1 MTRPLTRALLQTYTN
16 AVAVYI
22 YVDVYTAVRLADH
35 SLGMANLKHTKG
47 GQTFAVVSNQLIMQK
62 VKYIKSKIVNDV
74 RKLADYLGALQKYRK
89 S

>member
-1 MTRPLTRALLQTYTN
+1 MLMSTQLC
-16 AVAVYI
+16 
-22 YVDVYTAVRLADH
+22 AVRLADH

-47 GQTFAVVSNQLIMQK
+47 GQTFAASYNQLIMQK
-62 VKYIKSKIVNDV
+62 VKYIKSKIANEV

>member
-1 MTRPLTRALLQTYTN
+1 MLMSTQLC
-16 AVAVYI
+16 
-22 YVDVYTAVRLADH
+22 AVRLADH

-47 GQTFAVVSNQLIMQK
+47 GQTFAAASNQLIIQK
-62 VKYIKSKIVNDV
+62 VKYIKSKIANDV